1 MELVARVAKA
11 FPKSIDTLS
20 FGAGTDTD
28 APYVSFRISGI
39 ASSTGILCNGYQTSN
54 WTNKSGYIYC
64 PDGVNIAI
72 RDSRFTSKDKA
83 IELLDGVVVYV
94 AVEPTRYSLGKIE
107 MPKAQDSIVNV
118 WTDAE
123 VTSNTGIEYVRD
135 VNIVVAN
142 LESAI
147 ASITE
152 G

>member
-1 MELVARVAKA
+1 MCDKFMSKGSWENN
-11 FPKSIDTLS
+11 PC
-20 FGAGTDTD
+20 FG
-28 APYVSFRISGI
+28 VSGVLWVVPR
-39 ASSTGILCNGYQTSN
+39 
-54 WTNKSGYIYC
+54 TNQNDI
-64 PDGVNIAI
+64 
-72 RDSRFTSKDKA
+72 TSKD
-83 IELLDGVVVYV
+83 V
-94 AVEPTRYSLGKIE
+94 AAVANGMVFYAPLATSVTYPLGKID

-123 VTSNTGIEYVRD
+123 VTPSTGIRYIRD